1 MEIATLVVMEF
12 AYTAGA
18 CRREAALEAV
28 GQPRV
33 EEMLTLPDE
42 RQHMRVDLVGPVPV
56 VKGLDARHEVGEIVP
71 AKRPLAVS
79 NRPDQLS
86 VALCVQA
93 HDPHEPRWHPPEP
106 TT

>member
-1 MEIATLVVMEF
+1 
-12 AYTAGA
+12 
-18 CRREAALEAV
+18 
-28 GQPRV
+28 
-33 EEMLTLPDE
+33 MLTLPDE

-106 TT
+106 TTQRFGDAVCNRIAHRREEVEHHDAVIAGQVRCRAG